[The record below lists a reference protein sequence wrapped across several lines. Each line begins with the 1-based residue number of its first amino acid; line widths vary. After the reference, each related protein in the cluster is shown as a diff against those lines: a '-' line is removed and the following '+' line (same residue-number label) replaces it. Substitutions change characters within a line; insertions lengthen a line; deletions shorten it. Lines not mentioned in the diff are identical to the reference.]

1 MKRLTII
8 AAMLLCLIADAN
20 AQKQSDPLPNKER
33 VDSLFGNVPKL
44 FDNMPKRITPL
55 VVPSPDGGYMLREKP
70 FSENPSSF
78 ETYNPGATV
87 INKTNRGTIYNM
99 PLDNMAVLVPDMK
112 TVESMPGSN
121 RNYKVAPQGN
131 MPNPLAPK
139 KKY

>member
-1 MKRLTII
+1 
-8 AAMLLCLIADAN
+8 
-20 AQKQSDPLPNKER
+20 
-33 VDSLFGNVPKL
+33 
-44 FDNMPKRITPL
+44 MPKRLTPL
-55 VVPSPDGGYMLREKP
+55 VVPFPEGGYMLREKS
-70 FSENPSSF
+70 FSEKPTNF

-121 RNYKVAPQGN
+121 RNYKITPQGN